1 MAARVITPLFGE
13 RGWCLGLRLWAGRPS
28 PPPPP
33 LLKGGGKAKG
43 EGAELISSGAAALH
57 LEVFFCFFFC
67 LALLGLGQGHFMIR
81 VPGFRV

>member
-1 MAARVITPLFGE
+1 MAARVITLLFGE
-13 RGWCLGLRLWAGRPS
+13 RGWCLGLRLWASRPS

-57 LEVFFCFFFC
+57 SEVFFFVWV
-67 LALLGLGQGHFMIR
+67 LGQGHFMIR

>member
-1 MAARVITPLFGE
+1 MGARVITPLFGE
-13 RGWCLGLRLWAGRPS
+13 RGWCLGFRLWASRPS

-57 LEVFFCFFFC
+57 LGGFF
-67 LALLGLGQGHFMIR
+67 LVRRAVGVGARALHDRGVG
-81 VPGFRV
+81 V

>member
-1 MAARVITPLFGE
+1 MAARVITLLFGE
-13 RGWCLGLRLWAGRPS
+13 RGWCLGLRLWASRPS

-57 LEVFFCFFFC
+57 SEVFFFF
-67 LALLGLGQGHFMIR
+67 LLGLGQGHFMIR

>member
-43 EGAELISSGAAALH
+43 EGAELASSGAAALH
-57 LEVFFCFFFC
+57 LEVFFFSRCW
-67 LALLGLGQGHFMIR
+67 GLGQGHFMIR

>member
-13 RGWCLGLRLWAGRPS
+13 RGWCLGLRLWASRPS

-57 LEVFFCFFFC
+57 IYFFF
-67 LALLGLGQGHFMIR
+67 LLGLGQGHFMIR

>member
-1 MAARVITPLFGE
+1 MVMAARVITPLFGE

-57 LEVFFCFFFC
+57 LDFFFSC
-67 LALLGLGQGHFMIR
+67 AVGFGARALHDQGAGL
-81 VPGFRV
+81 

>member
-1 MAARVITPLFGE
+1 MVMAARVITLLFGE

-57 LEVFFCFFFC
+57 SVFFFSVGVGAR
-67 LALLGLGQGHFMIR
+67 ALHDQGAGL
-81 VPGFRV
+81 